1 MANERHVAR
10 ELRDEYIETMSKIYY
25 SYFKSYNNRLMKL
38 QVMRRFLTLILL
50 VVANFANTK

>member
-38 QVMRRFLTLILL
+38 QVMRLFLTLILL
-50 VVANFANTK
+50 VANFANTK